1 MTEQWHTRADIDA
14 ARERFERAI
23 PGWQRPAAWAIGRAA
38 DEDTTLFERV
48 NVGEGYL
55 PAVILA
61 TVSGHVNG
69 SGSYPLTIEDLDR
82 AIEMLAPAEA
92 CTEMEHPNIQVM
104 RSLRADLANA
114 DSADADSADSE
125 GDDELAVVVF
135 VGDLSDRTD
144 DPGVR
149 SLLDLLSLN
158 HR

>member
-1 MTEQWHTRADIDA
+1 MNEDSFWQDVRMTEQWHTSADIDA

-23 PGWQRPAAWAIGRAA
+23 PGWQRPAAWAIGRAT
-38 DEDTTLFERV
+38 DEDTTLFERI

-55 PAVILA
+55 PAVVLA

-69 SGSYPLTIEDLDR
+69 SGSYPLTVDDLDR
-82 AIEMLAPAEA
+82 AVELLAPAEA
-92 CTEMEHPNIQVM
+92 CTEMEHPNLRAM
-104 RSLRADLANA
+104 RALRADLA
-114 DSADADSADSE
+114 
-125 GDDELAVVVF
+125 DDELGVVVF
-135 VGDLSDRTD
+135 VGELSDRTD